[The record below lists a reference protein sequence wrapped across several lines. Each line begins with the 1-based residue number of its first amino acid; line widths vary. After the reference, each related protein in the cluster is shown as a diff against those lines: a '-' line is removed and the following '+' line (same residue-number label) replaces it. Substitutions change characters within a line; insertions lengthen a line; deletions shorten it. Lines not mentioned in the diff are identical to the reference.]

1 VAEDG
6 KTEILG
12 QKECGAM
19 NCYLMVVGLIITFLG
34 VSGFAQ
40 TKTTTSHATTLAQVH
55 AIYVEPMANGFDQY
69 LAGDLVRRLPKGI
82 TITNNKKQADA
93 VLAGTGR
100 SPSHGI
106 SRTVNQAIGLGGSAS
121 GAVELLAQDGTIL
134 WADTQTDNT
143 IPFFGIWRHHGMD
156 KVASRVA
163 KALCKALKKAEKAT
177 AKS

>member
-1 VAEDG
+1 MRHNLTVAG
-6 KTEILG
+6 
-12 QKECGAM
+12 
-19 NCYLMVVGLIITFLG
+19 FLVAFAC

-55 AIYVEPMANGFDQY
+55 SIYVAPMANGFDQY
-69 LAGDLVRRLPKGI
+69 LAGDLVRRLPKGV

-93 VLAGTGR
+93 VLTGTGR
-100 SPSHGI
+100 SSSHGI

-121 GAVELLAQDGTIL
+121 GAVELLAQGGKIL

-143 IPFFGIWRHHGMD
+143 IPVFGIWRHHGMD
-156 KVASRVA
+156 KVASRIA
-163 KALCKALKKAEKAT
+163 KSLCKALKKAEKAK